1 MWSFLGKIEQVW
13 TKVCA
18 HLCAHFFMANSRFY
32 LDNRRVQAGKP
43 SLMKIA
49 IVHQH
54 KQAMINTSI
63 KLMPDQWDEQRQRVV
78 NHPDKQLISIYLNK
92 LRSQIDTLILRL
104 TNENVL
110 NNMNVVELKNFIMEE
125 LDPQAKK
132 QKENEYSFIYR
143 FMRYRERTK
152 PGTRK
157 TFDYTLNRITAFV
170 GGEKELEK
178 LTFEDINV
186 DWLTRFD
193 NFMAQTANSK
203 NSRNIHYRNIRTVF
217 NDAIEDNITTFYPF
231 RRFKIK
237 NEVTAKRDLSVE
249 ELRQLFF
256 FDCEECAIKYRD
268 YFKLM
273 FFLMGI
279 NNIDLCSLKEIVK
292 GRIEFH
298 RTKTNHFFSMKVE
311 PEAMEIIKKY
321 HGKKWLLNILDHWD
335 SAEFFRKKMNKALQK
350 IGPVTRSG
358 LGGKKTYQPLFPKL
372 TTYYS
377 RHSWATIASY
387 LDIPIETI
395 SAGLGHEYGNR
406 ITAIYIN
413 YDNRKVDIANRKVI
427 DWVLY
432 GKIDGKEVVKPGTPA
447 FFGLSPREAYQL
459 GLCTPPKRRGR
470 TKKTE

>member
-1 MWSFLGKIEQVW
+1 
-13 TKVCA
+13 
-18 HLCAHFFMANSRFY
+18 
-32 LDNRRVQAGKP
+32 
-43 SLMKIA
+43 MKIA
-49 IVHQH
+49 IVLQR
-54 KQAMINTSI
+54 KQAIINTNV
-63 KLMPDQWDEQRQRVV
+63 KLLPEQWDEQKQKVV
-78 NHPDKQLISIYLNK
+78 NHPDKQLLTTYLNK
-92 LRSQIDTLILRL
+92 FRSQVDSIILHL

-110 NNMNVVELKNFIMEE
+110 SNMSVVELKEVIVSE
-125 LDPQAKK
+125 LDPDAKK
-132 QKENEYSFIYR
+132 QKQDKYSFLYR
-143 FMRYRERTK
+143 FNQYMERTK
-152 PGTRK
+152 PGTKK
-157 TFDYTLNRITAFV
+157 TFAHTLNRLTAFI
-170 GGEKELEK
+170 GEKELERLK
-178 LTFEDINV
+178 FEDITV

-193 NFMAQTANSK
+193 NFMAKTASSK

-256 FDCEECAIKYRD
+256 FNCEESAVKYRD

-279 NNIDLCSLKEIVK
+279 NNIDLCHLKELVK
-292 GRIEFH
+292 GRVEFH

-311 PEAMEIIKKY
+311 PEAMEIIEQY
-321 HGKKWLLNILDHWD
+321 RGENWLVDILDHWQSD
-335 SAEFFRKKMNKALQK
+335 EFFRKKMNKALQK

-358 LGGKKTYQPLFPKL
+358 LGGKKTYEPLFPKL

-377 RHSWATIASY
+377 RHSWATVASY

-413 YDNRKVDIANRKVI
+413 YDNRKVDVANRKVI

-432 GKIDGKEVVKPGTPA
+432 GKIDGEEVVKPGTPE
-447 FFGLSPREAYQL
+447 FFGLEPEEAYRL
-459 GLCTPPKRRGR
+459 GLCERPNLVPDLVPEKPHRGR
-470 TKKTE
+470 RKRVA

>member
-1 MWSFLGKIEQVW
+1 
-13 TKVCA
+13 
-18 HLCAHFFMANSRFY
+18 
-32 LDNRRVQAGKP
+32 
-43 SLMKIA
+43 
-49 IVHQH
+49 
-54 KQAMINTSI
+54 
-63 KLMPDQWDEQRQRVV
+63 
-78 NHPDKQLISIYLNK
+78 
-92 LRSQIDTLILRL
+92 
-104 TNENVL
+104 
-110 NNMNVVELKNFIMEE
+110 
-125 LDPQAKK
+125 
-132 QKENEYSFIYR
+132 
-143 FMRYRERTK
+143 
-152 PGTRK
+152 
-157 TFDYTLNRITAFV
+157 
-170 GGEKELEK
+170 
-178 LTFEDINV
+178 
-186 DWLTRFD
+186 
-193 NFMAQTANSK
+193 
-203 NSRNIHYRNIRTVF
+203 
-217 NDAIEDNITTFYPF
+217 
-231 RRFKIK
+231 
-237 NEVTAKRDLSVE
+237 
-249 ELRQLFF
+249 
-256 FDCEECAIKYRD
+256 
-268 YFKLM
+268 
-273 FFLMGI
+273 MGI

-321 HGKKWLLNILDHWD
+321 HGKKWLLDILDHWD